1 MSFFPHS
8 SGVLLTVS
16 CFVPFSYH
24 HPRDWE
30 GVTAEFQGRV
40 HPKTLTCF
48 LFFCML
54 PLFLVLSNSSG
65 SSIANSSKG
74 KMFFL
79 IQSYRPNVGAG
90 DRCRSVQ
97 WAACVWWDEG
107 PVFVLPH
114 HPVDSFSLFTR
125 ICLFVLTLSWLDA
138 LPDLT
143 PGAPGNFWHLPA
155 KSLAEATQ
163 KQRVQ
168 LPFLSLPLLSI
179 INTLVTKGP
188 QRFDKP
194 QPWLTISHNQPSVF
208 ILWEWCF
215 LKKEKKNP
223 IWNVF

>member
-16 CFVPFSYH
+16 CFVPFSHH

-30 GVTAEFQGRV
+30 GVTAEFQGSV
-40 HPKTLTCF
+40 LPKTLTCF

-125 ICLFVLTLSWLDA
+125 ICLFVLTLS
-138 LPDLT
+138 
-143 PGAPGNFWHLPA
+143 
-155 KSLAEATQ
+155 
-163 KQRVQ
+163 
-168 LPFLSLPLLSI
+168 
-179 INTLVTKGP
+179 
-188 QRFDKP
+188 
-194 QPWLTISHNQPSVF
+194 
-208 ILWEWCF
+208 
-215 LKKEKKNP
+215 
-223 IWNVF
+223 